1 MAKSA
6 LKHVHIHSLTNVP
19 ADDDSRIRAQIN
31 SHGDLSLV
39 AARMNLIFTSH
50 SIDFQL
56 IFTYFSL
63 FVADLFAPFA
73 PFTRPFDVLAGFV
86 FCAFYPRNSFFLSF
100 FAGEGSEKK
109 WEEKHTKIFISFAIF
124 LPPSAPSPCLFRA
137 LVAWACISRSLSCS
151 LSDAQEKL

>member
-1 MAKSA
+1 MASTAKSA
-6 LKHVHIHSLTNVP
+6 LEHVHIHSLTNVP
-19 ADDDSRIRAQIN
+19 ADDDSRFRAQIN

-63 FVADLFAPFA
+63 FVADLFAPFN
-73 PFTRPFDVLAGFV
+73 RPFDVLAGFV

-100 FAGEGSEKK
+100 LPLEAAKRDERKNIQK
-109 WEEKHTKIFISFAIF
+109 YSFRLLYF
-124 LPPSAPSPCLFRA
+124 YHPVHRA
-137 LVAWACISRSLSCS
+137 LVSSVRL
-151 LSDAQEKL
+151 